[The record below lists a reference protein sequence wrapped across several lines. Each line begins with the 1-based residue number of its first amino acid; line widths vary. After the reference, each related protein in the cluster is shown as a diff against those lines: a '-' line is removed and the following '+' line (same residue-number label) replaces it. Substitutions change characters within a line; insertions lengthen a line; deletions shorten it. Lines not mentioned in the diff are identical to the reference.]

1 MSPRLP
7 PELIDNCI
15 SFLPDQLAPYSTISK
30 EWQAIIES
38 RTFSTLHLNPTR
50 LEHFTRIVAGQSRQR
65 YPLVRYL
72 RLDASLPE
80 YGIEARAEL
89 ESDEIRSQ
97 NNQAFSSTIR
107 AFFNALSAWPEEYPL
122 SVTIYSRSPS
132 DWTGAPDPWARRS
145 WAGSFPEKDYLER
158 RYEQSYLSLSVPI
171 DELPFINAVTHLHIR
186 GTGRNFEPAIVSQV
200 ASRLPRLYSV
210 EAELTDNEKRD
221 SVLRDTLRTSNLV
234 LFLVYVL
241 IDNPLQSSLPASP
254 SGLHPSSI

>member
-1 MSPRLP
+1 MSPWLP

-30 EWQAIIES
+30 GWQVIVER

-50 LEHFTRIVAGQSRQR
+50 LEDFTRIVAGQSRQR
-65 YPLVRYL
+65 CPLVRCL
-72 RLDASLPE
+72 QLEASLPE
-80 YGIEARAEL
+80 YSIEARTEL

-107 AFFNALSAWPEEYPL
+107 AFFNALSSWPEECTL

-132 DWTGAPDPWARRS
+132 DWTGAPDPGKRFS
-145 WAGSFPEKDYLER
+145 WGESFPDKDYLER
-158 RYEQSYLSLSVPI
+158 RYEQSYLSLSVPM
-171 DELPFINAVTHLHIR
+171 DELPFINAITHLYIR
-186 GTGRNFEPAIVSQV
+186 GTGRNFKPAVVSQV
-200 ASRLPRLYSV
+200 ASRLPRLCSV

-221 SVLRDTLRTSNLV
+221 SVLRDSVRTGNLI

-241 IDNPLQSSLPASP
+241 IDNPL
-254 SGLHPSSI
+254 